1 MTAIV
6 RSIALSLIELISL
19 LLFVR
24 AILSWFAGMSG
35 SKFYDLLCYVKEP
48 FLMPYRI
55 LFDKLGI
62 GQGFPIDLSFL
73 ATVFT
78 LQLLTVLL

>member
-24 AILSWFAGMSG
+24 AILSWFAGMGG
-35 SKFYDLLCYVKEP
+35 SKFYDLLCYVTEP

-55 LFDKLGI
+55 LCDKLGI